1 MLTPNNDSTLPLT
14 LAVRLHANDNTGLNL
29 VGSFMS
35 NKQTALYEL
44 HLRLGAR
51 MVPFAGYDMPV
62 QYTDGIIKEHLHTRA
77 KAGLFDVSHMGQL
90 IVEGPHAASEL
101 ETLMPADIQGL
112 ALLHSTYSLL
122 TNTQGGVEDDL
133 IVTRLSDE
141 RFMLVVNAG
150 CKMADLAIIQA
161 GCAQSVVTMHDERAL
176 LALQGPRA
184 RDVLVRLAPD
194 VGALTFMSGH
204 ETVLADTPCFVT
216 CSGYTGEDGF
226 EISVPNTQA
235 QAVAELLLAEPEFE
249 AIGLGAR
256 DSLRLEAGLC
266 LYGHEL
272 SADISPVEAGLRW
285 AIASVR
291 RPGGEREGGYPGAAI
306 IAGQMAGGVSRVR
319 VGLRVEGKRP
329 VREGQVVLDA
339 QGEPVGIVTSGGF
352 GPSVAAPVAMAFVT
366 PECRAVDSA
375 LNVDVRGTSIGVRV
389 VPLPMVP
396 PGYHRG

>member
-1 MLTPNNDSTLPLT
+1 
-14 LAVRLHANDNTGLNL
+14 
-29 VGSFMS
+29 
-35 NKQTALYEL
+35 
-44 HLRLGAR
+44 
-51 MVPFAGYDMPV
+51 
-62 QYTDGIIKEHLHTRA
+62 
-77 KAGLFDVSHMGQL
+77 
-90 IVEGPHAASEL
+90 
-101 ETLMPADIQGL
+101 
-112 ALLHSTYSLL
+112 
-122 TNTQGGVEDDL
+122 
-133 IVTRLSDE
+133 
-141 RFMLVVNAG
+141 
-150 CKMADLAIIQA
+150 
-161 GCAQSVVTMHDERAL
+161 
-176 LALQGPRA
+176 
-184 RDVLVRLAPD
+184 
-194 VGALTFMSGH
+194 
-204 ETVLADTPCFVT
+204 
-216 CSGYTGEDGF
+216 
-226 EISVPNTQA
+226 VPNTQA
-235 QAVAELLLAEPEFE
+235 QAVAELLLAEPEVE

-306 IAGQMAGGVSRVR
+306 IAEQMAGGVSRVR